1 MKKDQRVEIVKLLF
15 PFLGTLTAVII
26 LVFAIIIPK
35 SKDIHF
41 SHQKEF
47 IEQYTEMA
55 VSILEDHN
63 ELAERG
69 VFTAEESKEL
79 ALNHIRELRHGRD
92 EKNYFWIIDTRPV
105 VIMHPYRTDMEGMDV
120 SDYQDNEGTHLFNE
134 MVELAEEKGEGYVSY
149 YWQFKDQPEIVA
161 EKLSYIELF
170 EPWGWIIG
178 TGLYLEETYK
188 QISSLISSITII
200 SLIVLSIILGLSV
213 YLLRQGFFITRTKY
227 ELVDKLFESENKYK
241 FLVEYLNE
249 GIVVI
254 DSDGTISY
262 VNDKL
267 CYMLG
272 YTRDEMVGTNMYR
285 FFDEENGAVL
295 QAQFEARKNGAEQ
308 PYELSWKT
316 KQGNTLST
324 IVSPKPIQGRDG
336 DFRGS
341 FSVITDIT
349 RQKTT
354 ELELQSA
361 INQKNS
367 LLREV
372 HHRVKNN
379 LQLISSL
386 LNLQKGKFE
395 DPLITEAI
403 TDSQLRVQTMANV
416 HELLYQSEN
425 FDRIDMK
432 DFVEQISSNL
442 KSTYLT
448 DASLVTI
455 SISIDNVHLR
465 VEQAIPCGLI
475 LNELLSNSL
484 KYAFS
489 ELLTADQPAENT
501 VTIEMKRE
509 DRGVVLR
516 VADNGVGL
524 PEGASFEGEETL
536 GLKLV
541 ALLSEQLEGSV
552 SVDGNGGAG
561 VGRVGA
567 KFTITFPNKLV

>member
-63 ELAERG
+63 ELTERG

-120 SDYQDNEGTHLFNE
+120 SDYQDNEGTYLFNE
-134 MVELAEEKGEGYVSY
+134 MVELAEEKGKGYVSY

-170 EPWGWIIG
+170 EPWDWIIG
-178 TGLYLEETYK
+178 TGLYLEETYQ
-188 QISSLISSITII
+188 QISSLINSITII

-285 FFDEENGAVL
+285 FFDDENGAVL
-295 QAQFEARKNGAEQ
+295 QVQFEARKNGAEQ

-324 IVSPKPIQGRDG
+324 IVSPKPIYGRDG
-336 DFRGS
+336 GFRGS

-432 DFVEQISSNL
+432 GFVEQISSNL

-448 DASLVTI
+448 DASLVAI
-455 SISIDNVHLR
+455 SVSIDNVHLQ

-484 KYAFS
+484 KYAFPD
-489 ELLTADQPAENT
+489 LLTADQPAENT

-509 DRGVVLR
+509 DRGVALR

-541 ALLSEQLEGSV
+541 ALLSEQLEGAV
-552 SVDGNGGAG
+552 SVDGNGGA
-561 VGRVGA
+561 GA